1 MQPNEDLKSSTFM
14 CSCNNYL
21 RYFFIFMLD
30 KCPVTMLLSNLM
42 IWGLGTQI
50 CCRKAQ
56 IAADGRAVSPGVC
69 GVSAE
74 VESVSAVL
82 GVTEEGTN
90 CL

>member
-1 MQPNEDLKSSTFM
+1 MTILMS
-14 CSCNNYL
+14 
-21 RYFFIFMLD
+21 I
-30 KCPVTMLLSNLM
+30 LM
-42 IWGLGTQI
+42 ILGLGTQL

-56 IAADGRAVSPGVC
+56 MVAADGRAVSPGAC

-74 VESVSAVL
+74 VESVSADH